1 MTKDKNKDKKPNLKL
16 VSGKTEITK
25 VTKAKEQPLTAK
37 QLEFAQL
44 VADGFTKAD
53 AFRKAYDVSPDTKEK
68 SVHEMASKT
77 FNNIKVM
84 GRIKAIQHQK
94 AEDQRMLGIKQSEF
108 IMRQLEKEAMN
119 MDNNSASRIR
129 ALELMGKTHMVG
141 LFTDKVEVKSENIN
155 MTADELQDQLKD
167 KLQKLLGNN

>member
-1 MTKDKNKDKKPNLKL
+1 MSKKDKNKKPDLKL
-16 VSGKTEITK
+16 VSDKVKITK
-25 VTKAKEQPLTAK
+25 IPKAKDQPLTSK

-44 VADGFTKAD
+44 IADGFTKAE

-68 SVHEMASKT
+68 SIHEMASKT

-84 GRIKAIQHQK
+84 GRIKALQHQK
-94 AEDQRMLGIKQSEF
+94 AEDQRMLGIKTQEF
-108 IMRQLEKEAMN
+108 LMRALEKEATN

-129 ALELMGKTHMVG
+129 ALELMGKAHMVG
-141 LFTDKVEVKSENIN
+141 LFADKIEIKSENIN
-155 MTADELQDQLKD
+155 MTADELEDQLKD

>member
-1 MTKDKNKDKKPNLKL
+1 MSKKDKNKKPDLKL
-16 VSGKTEITK
+16 VSDKVKITK
-25 VTKAKEQPLTAK
+25 IPKAKDQPLTSK

-68 SVHEMASKT
+68 SIHEMASKT
-77 FNNIKVM
+77 FNNVKVIS
-84 GRIKAIQHQK
+84 RVKAIQHQK
-94 AEDQRMLGIKQSEF
+94 AEDQRMLGIKQAEF
-108 IMRQLEKEAMN
+108 IMKQLEKEATD

-141 LFTDKVEVKSENIN
+141 LFADKLEIKSENIN
-155 MTADELQDQLKD
+155 MTADELEDQLKD

>member
-1 MTKDKNKDKKPNLKL
+1 MSKKDKNKKPDLKL
-16 VSGKTEITK
+16 VSDKVKITK
-25 VTKAKEQPLTAK
+25 IPKAKDQPLTSK

-44 VADGFTKAD
+44 IADGFTKAE

-68 SVHEMASKT
+68 SIHEMASKT

-84 GRIKAIQHQK
+84 GRIKALQHQK
-94 AEDQRMLGIKQSEF
+94 AEDQRMLVIKQAEF
-108 IMRQLEKEAMN
+108 IMKQLEKEAMN

-141 LFTDKVEVKSENIN
+141 LFADKLEIKSENIN
-155 MTADELQDQLKD
+155 MTADELEDQLKD
-167 KLQKLLGNN
+167 KLQKLLNNN

>member
-1 MTKDKNKDKKPNLKL
+1 MSKKDKNKKPDLKL
-16 VSGKTEITK
+16 VSDKVKITK
-25 VTKAKEQPLTAK
+25 IPKAKDQPLTSK

-44 VADGFTKAD
+44 IADGFPKAE

-68 SVHEMASKT
+68 SIHEMASKT

-84 GRIKAIQHQK
+84 GRIKALQHQK

-108 IMRQLEKEAMN
+108 IMKQLEKEATD

-141 LFTDKVEVKSENIN
+141 LFADKLEIKSENIN
-155 MTADELQDQLKD
+155 MTADELEDQLKD

>member
-1 MTKDKNKDKKPNLKL
+1 MSKKDKGKKPDLKL

-25 VTKAKEQPLTAK
+25 ITKAKDQPLTSK
-37 QLEFAQL
+37 QLEFAEL
-44 VADGFTKAD
+44 IASGFTKSD

-77 FNNIKVM
+77 FNNVKVM

-94 AEDQRMLGIKQSEF
+94 AEDQRMLGIKTQEF
-108 IMRQLEKEAMN
+108 LMRALEKEATN

-129 ALELMGKTHMVG
+129 ALELMGKAHMVG
-141 LFTDKVEVKSENIN
+141 LFADKIEIKSENIN
-155 MTADELQDQLKD
+155 MTSEELQDQLKD

>member
-1 MTKDKNKDKKPNLKL
+1 MSKKDKNKKPDLKL
-16 VSGKTEITK
+16 VSDKVKITK
-25 VTKAKEQPLTAK
+25 IPKAKDQPLTSK

-44 VADGFTKAD
+44 IADGFTKAE

-68 SVHEMASKT
+68 SIHEMASKT

-84 GRIKAIQHQK
+84 GRIKALQHQK
-94 AEDQRMLGIKQSEF
+94 AEDQRMLGIKQAEF
-108 IMRQLEKEAMN
+108 IMKRLEEEATD

-141 LFTDKVEVKSENIN
+141 LFADKLEIKSENIN
-155 MTADELQDQLKD
+155 MTADELEDQLKD

>member
-1 MTKDKNKDKKPNLKL
+1 MSKKDKNKKPDLKL
-16 VSGKTEITK
+16 VSDKVKITK
-25 VTKAKEQPLTAK
+25 IPKAKDQPLTSK

-44 VADGFTKAD
+44 IADGFTKAE

-68 SVHEMASKT
+68 SIHEMASKT
-77 FNNIKVM
+77 FNNVKVIS
-84 GRIKAIQHQK
+84 RVKAIQHQK

-108 IMRQLEKEAMN
+108 IMKQLEKEAMN
-119 MDNNSASRIR
+119 MNNNSASRIR

-141 LFTDKVEVKSENIN
+141 LFADKLEIKSENIN
-155 MTADELQDQLKD
+155 MTADELEDQLKD

>member
-1 MTKDKNKDKKPNLKL
+1 MSKKDKNKKPDLKL
-16 VSGKTEITK
+16 VSDKVKITK
-25 VTKAKEQPLTAK
+25 IPKAKDQPLTSK

-68 SVHEMASKT
+68 SIHEMASKT
-77 FNNIKVM
+77 FNNVKVIS
-84 GRIKAIQHQK
+84 RIKAIQHQK

-108 IMRQLEKEAMN
+108 IMKQLEKEAMN

-141 LFTDKVEVKSENIN
+141 LFADKLEIKSENIN
-155 MTADELQDQLKD
+155 MTADELEDQLKD

>member
-25 VTKAKEQPLTAK
+25 VTKAKEQPITAK
-37 QLEFAQL
+37 QIEFAQL
-44 VADGFTKAD
+44 IADGFTKSD
-53 AFRKAYDVSPDTKEK
+53 AYRKAYDVSPDTKDK

-77 FNNIKVM
+77 FANTKVIS
-84 GRIKAIQHQK
+84 RIKAIQHQR
-94 AEDQRMLGIKQSEF
+94 AEDQHMLGIKQSEF

-141 LFTDKVEVKSENIN
+141 LFTDKLEVKSENIN
-155 MTADELQDQLKD
+155 MTAEELQDQLKE
-167 KLQKLLGNN
+167 KLQKLIGNN

>member
-1 MTKDKNKDKKPNLKL
+1 MAKDKNKDKKPNLKL
-16 VSGKTEITK
+16 VSDKVKITK
-25 VTKAKEQPLTAK
+25 IPKAKDQPLTSK

-68 SVHEMASKT
+68 SIHEMASKT
-77 FNNIKVM
+77 FNNVKVIS
-84 GRIKAIQHQK
+84 RIKAIQHQK

-108 IMRQLEKEAMN
+108 IMKQLEKEAMN

-141 LFTDKVEVKSENIN
+141 LFADKLEIKSENIN
-155 MTADELQDQLKD
+155 MTADELEDQLKD

>member
-1 MTKDKNKDKKPNLKL
+1 MSKKDKNKKPDLKL
-16 VSGKTEITK
+16 VSDKVKITK
-25 VTKAKEQPLTAK
+25 IPKAKEQPLTSK

-44 VADGFTKAD
+44 IADGFTKAE

-68 SVHEMASKT
+68 SIHEMASKT
-77 FNNIKVM
+77 FNNVKVIS
-84 GRIKAIQHQK
+84 RVKAIQHQK
-94 AEDQRMLGIKQSEF
+94 AEDQRMLGIKQAEF
-108 IMRQLEKEAMN
+108 IMKRLEQEATD

-141 LFTDKVEVKSENIN
+141 LFADKLEIKSENIN
-155 MTADELQDQLKD
+155 MTADELEDQLKD

>member
-1 MTKDKNKDKKPNLKL
+1 MSKKDKNKKPDLKL
-16 VSGKTEITK
+16 VSDKVKITK
-25 VTKAKEQPLTAK
+25 IPKAKDQPLTSK

-44 VADGFTKAD
+44 IADGFTKAE

-68 SVHEMASKT
+68 SIHEMASKT

-84 GRIKAIQHQK
+84 GRIKALQHQK
-94 AEDQRMLGIKQSEF
+94 AEDQRMLGIKQAEF
-108 IMRQLEKEAMN
+108 IMKQLEKEATD

-141 LFTDKVEVKSENIN
+141 LFADKLEIKSENIN
-155 MTADELQDQLKD
+155 LTADELEDQLKD
-167 KLQKLLGNN
+167 KLQKLLGKN

>member
-1 MTKDKNKDKKPNLKL
+1 MSKKDKNKKPDLKL
-16 VSGKTEITK
+16 VSDKVKITK
-25 VTKAKEQPLTAK
+25 IPKAKDQPLTSK

-44 VADGFTKAD
+44 IADGFTKAE

-68 SVHEMASKT
+68 SIHEMASKT

-84 GRIKAIQHQK
+84 GRIKALQHQK
-94 AEDQRMLGIKQSEF
+94 AEDQRMLGIKQAEF
-108 IMRQLEKEAMN
+108 IMKQLEKEAMN

-141 LFTDKVEVKSENIN
+141 LYADKLEIKSENIN
-155 MTADELQDQLKD
+155 MTADELEDQLKD
-167 KLQKLLGNN
+167 KLQKLLNNN

>member
-77 FNNIKVM
+77 FANIKVLS
-84 GRIKAIQHQK
+84 RIKAIQHQK

-155 MTADELQDQLKD
+155 MTADELQDQLRD